1 MVPLHISELSPAAFR
16 GKLVTLSILFVA
28 TGQVVA
34 YVIGYALS
42 TRRDGWRWMVGLGAT
57 SAVLQLT
64 LMLVLPE
71 SPRWLVKDG
80 RSQQAR
86 DILQKVYAA
95 GKDDGVE
102 GVLHA
107 IETEIV
113 EEEAT
118 NNNISTSVT
127 GNQPHMWLTRAR
139 NRLAATEER

>member
-1 MVPLHISELSPAAFR
+1 M
-16 GKLVTLSILFVA
+16 
-28 TGQVVA
+28 
-34 YVIGYALS
+34 
-42 TRRDGWRWMVGLGAT
+42 GLGAT

-71 SPRWLVKDG
+71 SPRWLVKET

-102 GVLHA
+102 EVLHA

-118 NNNISTSVT
+118 SNNISTSLT
-127 GNQPHMWLTRAR
+127 GNQPHT
-139 NRLAATEER
+139 